1 MTAVFL
7 GVRHHSPACA
17 RLVERT
23 IDELRPAHVL
33 VEGPAEMNGR
43 LEELLLGHVLPVAV
57 FSHYRDGRRAATSWA
72 PLCDY
77 SPEWVALRAGRA
89 AGAEV
94 RFIDLPAWHP
104 AFAERTNR
112 YADAEVRYAEATER
126 LCRHFAVDSSDAL
139 WDRLVEVE
147 PDEGIA
153 ERLDAYFALVRGDAQ
168 ADAGDRAR
176 EAYMAAWVRAAVAA
190 AGDRP
195 VLVVTGGFHQPALRA
210 LTVSGGD
217 DPEGGAQDA
226 DGWPVVP
233 APPPGADAGSF
244 LVPYSFRRLDAF
256 AGYESGMPS
265 PGYYQEVWE
274 HGPQA
279 AADGL
284 LRAVV
289 QRLRA
294 RRFPVSTADLL
305 AARSLSQGLTVL
317 RGHPRTARIDV
328 LDGLAGALI
337 TDDLDAPLPW
347 TARGPLRAGTHP
359 AVVEMLA
366 ACGGERTGRLHPGT
380 PAPPL
385 VHDVATQLARL
396 ELDGGTALRLDLT
409 VPVDLERSR
418 VLHRLRVLGVPGRL
432 RTAGPEHGVDPVF
445 TERWES
451 RSTAG
456 REAALV
462 EAGAYG
468 ASLAE
473 AAAAALAEQTRDEA
487 GAGALAAALFDAV
500 LCGVS
505 GLSEQLLSELSAR
518 VGGLTQAGPLG
529 EVLATALGLWRHDR
543 VYGVARGPLLAAVI
557 CGATERLLWLM
568 EGARGPAGVD
578 LPRIRAVVAVR
589 DAVLHA
595 PELLDVT
602 QETAAAVAWRVSRDA
617 EAPVDLRGA
626 AFGLHRILGTPS
638 TGTDTDSPGEAVRA
652 VASTGTDALG
662 DWLAGLFALA
672 RDEVTGAGEG
682 GAAAGPG
689 AGEGGAAAGPAAEEG
704 GAAARPGGA
713 KSAGGA
719 PPGAGA
725 TDGGAVLRA
734 GTTAGGGAM
743 PGVGDGS
750 MIGVLDD
757 LMCALPDEA
766 FLAGLPALRQAFAFF
781 PPRERERIAGQLL
794 ERRGVHGSSRALL
807 RTTADPLLIARAGA
821 LENRVTALLTRYG
834 LGGTPT

>member
-23 IDELRPAHVL
+23 IEELRPAHVL

-43 LEELLLGHVLPVAV
+43 LEELLLGHTLPVAV
-57 FSHYRDGRRAATSWA
+57 FSHYRDGQRTATSWA

-89 AGAEV
+89 AGAQV
-94 RFIDLPAWHP
+94 RFIDLPSWHP

-126 LCRHFAVDSSDAL
+126 LCRHFAVDSCDAL
-139 WDRLVEVE
+139 WDRLFEVE

-153 ERLDAYFALVRGDAQ
+153 ERLDAYFALVRGDAR

-176 EAYMAAWVRAAVAA
+176 EAYMAAWVRAALAS
-190 AGDRP
+190 AGTRP
-195 VLVVTGGFHQPALRA
+195 VLVVTGGFHQPAVRA
-210 LTVSGGD
+210 LAASGGD
-217 DPEGGAQDA
+217 GSDDLQGGARDA

-233 APPPGADAGSF
+233 APPPGAAAGSF

-256 AGYESGMPS
+256 AGYEAGMPS

-274 HGPQA
+274 RGPQA

-289 QRLRA
+289 EGLRA
-294 RRFPVSTADLL
+294 RKYPVSTADLV
-305 AARSLSQGLTVL
+305 AARSLAQGLTAL

-337 TDDLDAPLPW
+337 TDDLDGPLPW
-347 TARGPLRAGTHP
+347 TVRGPLRAGAHP

-366 ACGGERTGRLHPGT
+366 ACGGERSGRLHPGT

-385 VHDVATQLARL
+385 VHEVAEQLARL
-396 ELDGGTALRLDLT
+396 ELDGGPGTRLRLDLT
-409 VPVDLERSR
+409 VPLDLERSR
-418 VLHRLRVLGVPGRL
+418 VLHRLRVLGVPGQV

-445 TERWES
+445 AERWES
-451 RSTAG
+451 RATTG
-456 REAALV
+456 RDAALV

-473 AAAAALAEQTRDEA
+473 AAAAALAGRAREEA
-487 GAGALAAALFDAV
+487 GAGALAGALFDAV
-500 LCGVS
+500 LCGVG
-505 GLSEQLLSELSAR
+505 GLSERLLTALSGQVGELA
-518 VGGLTQAGPLG
+518 QPGPLG

-557 CGATERLLWLM
+557 GGAAERLLWLV

-578 LPRIRAVVAVR
+578 LPRLRAVVALR

-595 PELLDVT
+595 PELLGST
-602 QETAAAVAWRVSRDA
+602 RETVAAVARRISRDA
-617 EAPVDLRGA
+617 QAPADLRGA
-626 AFGLHRILGTPS
+626 AFGLHRILGGASGGADDPE
-638 TGTDTDSPGEAVRA
+638 EAVRA
-652 VASTGTDALG
+652 VASAGTDTLG

-672 RDEVTGAGEG
+672 RDAVTGVAGDGAPERPK
-682 GAAAGPG
+682 AAAGPDVPP
-689 AGEGGAAAGPAAEEG
+689 EGGALPEKGTLPG
-704 GAAARPGGA
+704 RGALPGRHA
-713 KSAGGA
+713 
-719 PPGAGA
+719 PGANAAPGVDA
-725 TDGGAVLRA
+725 LP
-734 GTTAGGGAM
+734 GTGGGAL
-743 PGVGDGS
+743 
-750 MIGVLDD
+750 IGVLDD
-757 LMCALPDEA
+757 LMCALPADA

-781 PPRERERIAGQLL
+781 PPRERERIAERLL
-794 ERRGVHGSSRALL
+794 ERRGVRGSARALL
-807 RTTADPLLIARAGA
+807 RTTADPLLIARAGT
-821 LENRVTALLTRYG
+821 LEDHVTALLTRYG
-834 LGGTPT
+834 LGGTPS